1 MNNINSLNPAV
12 SIIFG
17 DFNGKYSNWYSF
29 DISDNIEKE
38 LDIITST
45 AGYTQIIDK
54 LTHFT
59 NHSSSCIDLIFT
71 SNPSII
77 VHSSIKNS
85 LCSSCHHDVI
95 HGKINFSV
103 VFPPPHFRTIW
114 DYKTANASSTQR
126 VTENLNW
133 Q

>member
-1 MNNINSLNPAV
+1 MFPHVLSESRISESRVSFCDFLDILMNNINSLNPAV

-45 AGYTQIIDK
+45 AGYTQII
-54 LTHFT
+54 
-59 NHSSSCIDLIFT
+59 
-71 SNPSII
+71 
-77 VHSSIKNS
+77 
-85 LCSSCHHDVI
+85 
-95 HGKINFSV
+95 G
-103 VFPPPHFRTIW
+103 